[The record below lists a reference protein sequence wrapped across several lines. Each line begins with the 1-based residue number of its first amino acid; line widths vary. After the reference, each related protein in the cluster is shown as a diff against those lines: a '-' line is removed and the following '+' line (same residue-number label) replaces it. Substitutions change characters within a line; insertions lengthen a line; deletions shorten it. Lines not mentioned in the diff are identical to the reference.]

1 MSSTN
6 VDQRNTIGGQGR
18 ETPALDQ
25 GFIYESIRRAIL
37 DGRYEP
43 GDRLVESQLAAEL
56 GVSRTRIR
64 EALSR
69 LETERL
75 VASLPTRGHVVRR
88 LGRRDMEELYALR
101 LELEGYAART
111 AAETITLRELDELR
125 AIHTRMVEI
134 ERVNTDGSRSAKL
147 EKIRR
152 VTDVNNEFHRLIQQA
167 SRNRRLEGILRTVV
181 ERPLVFQS
189 FYWYSDSELAESLA
203 EHEGILKALNE
214 RNGALAEALMKQ
226 HISRGLRT
234 LLREMAPTE

>member
-75 VASLPTRGHVVRR
+75 IASLPTRGHVVRR
-88 LGRRDMEELYALR
+88 LGRRDMEELYELR

>member
-1 MSSTN
+1 MPSTN

-75 VASLPTRGHVVRR
+75 IASLPTRGHVVRR

-147 EKIRR
+147 EKIRK